1 METKEQRL
9 KRLAEA
15 MSRAVGKS
23 KFIEELR
30 RKKIALKN
38 DGK

>member
-9 KRLAEA
+9 KRLVAA
-15 MSRAVGKS
+15 MKKVGGKA
-23 KFIEELR
+23 KLMEELR
-30 RKKIALKN
+30 RKKIALNN